1 MEIDENLEKKIDNLG
16 IAIANCVKNCFK
28 NDEFTDDLRGF
39 QIESL
44 DNNDGV
50 IYQIPFKVVKTTS
63 TEQYDKCMEVNA
75 RKIVNRELLESIR
88 HELVSHSG
96 LLAVD
101 REDCYS
107 IECIRDNMIIELD
120 FKDLIKRI
128 DGELERLK

>member
-1 MEIDENLEKKIDNLG
+1 MEIDGNLEKEIDNLG

-28 NDEFTDDLRGF
+28 NDEFTDDLRGY
-39 QIESL
+39 QIEF
-44 DNNDGV
+44 DNDDDV

-101 REDCYS
+101 REDCFHVKCLHEDMV
-107 IECIRDNMIIELD
+107 IKLD

-128 DGELERLK
+128 DSELERLK